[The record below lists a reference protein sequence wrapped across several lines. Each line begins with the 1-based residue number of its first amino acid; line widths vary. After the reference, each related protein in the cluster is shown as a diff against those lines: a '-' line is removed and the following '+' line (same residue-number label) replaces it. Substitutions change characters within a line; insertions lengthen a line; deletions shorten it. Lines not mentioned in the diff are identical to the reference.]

1 MNRMTIHNQKDRP
14 RTAMNLLRQLFDLR
28 IRFLQPF
35 LDSVRFLLISTP
47 KRPLRRQTQLAQQT
61 THGSFTQLNPK
72 SLMNKL
78 SHHLCRPKRIRMA
91 FQHQLTLASGY
102 THRGIT
108 GKRIWVRYLV
118 L

>member
-1 MNRMTIHNQKDRP
+1 
-14 RTAMNLLRQLFDLR
+14 
-28 IRFLQPF
+28 
-35 LDSVRFLLISTP
+35 
-47 KRPLRRQTQLAQQT
+47 
-61 THGSFTQLNPK
+61 LNPK
-72 SLMNKL
+72 PLMNKL
-78 SHHLCRPKRIRMA
+78 SHHLCRPQRIRMV